1 MTENK
6 KLTHYQVLSAIA
18 TAVQNSS
25 EYTNSKKYNS
35 YEDEADKPHWI
46 EWEEP
51 ISGIKCKF
59 KDDKF
64 ILIFTEEITNPLKLT
79 NYYTNKIESKI
90 DNIISSIKKKYKEI
104 TNKTLSL
111 KQIGDIYERAHP
123 LSMVRQ
129 IRDYT
134 VVYKIEGIE
143 SYADQ
148 YNKDVKELL
157 KSAIDKADQM
167 TVFKKK

>member
-1 MTENK
+1 MTESK
-6 KLTHYQVLSAIA
+6 KMTHYQVLSAIA
-18 TAVQNSS
+18 TAVHNSS
-25 EYTNSKKYNS
+25 EFTNSKRFNS
-35 YEDEADKPHWI
+35 YEEEAEKQHWL

-51 ISGIKCKF
+51 ISGLKCKF
-59 KDDKF
+59 KDDKL

-79 NYYTNKIESKI
+79 NYYTNKIEAKI
-90 DNIISSIKKKYKEI
+90 DNIVSSIKQKYKEI

-111 KQIGDIYERAHP
+111 KQIGDIYERAVP

-134 VVYKIEGIE
+134 VVFKIGGID
-143 SYADQ
+143 SYVDQ

-157 KSAIDKADQM
+157 KTALDKAEQM
-167 TVFKKK
+167 TVFKKR